1 MPGRFARTSVG
12 NVSLLIDPPSWPA
25 HGTLFSHLVSD
36 TSLEELHG
44 FARAH
49 GLPERAFDR
58 DHYDVPQRRYETLVG
73 AGALPVPAT
82 ELVRRLIASGL
93 RVRAKER
100 PERLGAVLISRWDAL
115 GLAAP
120 GLGHELLV
128 RWSQD
133 QRFYHDRA
141 HLLAVLTSL
150 ETLTRETAPAG
161 SHLPLYLA
169 AWFHDAV
176 YLGTA
181 TDEEESAA
189 LALDRLK
196 IHRVPAPV
204 VEEVARLVLL
214 TKTHKPEP
222 GDSAGA
228 LLCDADLE
236 VLARTP
242 AAYTRYAAAV
252 RREYSH
258 VCDTDF
264 SRARAEILRGLL
276 DGDSLYSSARGQ
288 ELWEKPAR
296 SNLEAE
302 LRVLESEG
310 RPITG

>member
-1 MPGRFARTSVG
+1 MWLGLVRTSVG
-12 NVSLLIDPPSWPA
+12 NVSILIDPPSWPA

-36 TSLEELHG
+36 TSLKELHG
-44 FARAH
+44 FARAQ

-58 DHYDVPQRRYETLVG
+58 DHYDVPQRRYGTLVA

-82 ELVRRLIASGL
+82 DLVRRLIASGL

-100 PERLGAVLISRWDAL
+100 PERLETVLLSRWEAL

-120 GLGHELLV
+120 GLGQELLAC
-128 RWSQD
+128 WSQK

-150 ETLTRETAPAG
+150 ETLTVSTAPAA
-161 SHLPLYLA
+161 HLPVYLA

-176 YLGTA
+176 YQGTP
-181 TDEEESAA
+181 TDEEDSAA
-189 LALDRLK
+189 LALDRLQVLG
-196 IHRVPAPV
+196 VPPRV
-204 VEEVARLVLL
+204 VEEVVRLVVL

-242 AAYTRYAAAV
+242 AAYHRYAAAV
-252 RREYSH
+252 RLEYAH
-258 VCDTDF
+258 VPDADF
-264 SRARAEILRGLL
+264 ARGRARILRGLL
-276 DGDSLYSSARGQ
+276 EGGSLYSSSRGR
-288 ELWEKPAR
+288 ELWEEPAR
-296 SNLEAE
+296 ANIEAE
-302 LRVLESEG
+302 LRDLEPG
-310 RPITG
+310 GG